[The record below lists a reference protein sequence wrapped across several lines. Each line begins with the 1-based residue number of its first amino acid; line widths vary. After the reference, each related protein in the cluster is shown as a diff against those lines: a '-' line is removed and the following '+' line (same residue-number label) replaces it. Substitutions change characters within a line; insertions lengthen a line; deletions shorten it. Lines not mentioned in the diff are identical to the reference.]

1 MHNKHRRNTEN
12 GAGDVCVMMIGLGY
26 ESIQNMMNDGN
37 ILLIN

>member
-1 MHNKHRRNTEN
+1 MHNKHRRSMEN